1 MVHTACL
8 KAKQIIYSNVGGN
21 LKNNTTNLK
30 ISRRQKFLKEFL
42 RALGAKE
49 ILWTD
54 ETENSISGTV
64 IYDLTDLEER
74 QDFIWHMTEQKVP
87 SEQVKDLLAYL
98 TTQGLIDIDK
108 LKVPATKIEIPN
120 IDNET
125 KERLFDELFDVQV
138 NMVDEGEE
146 TDYYFIHD

>member
-1 MVHTACL
+1 MNYRIPTCV
-8 KAKQIIYSNVGGN
+8 IYNAVGGN

-30 ISRRQKFLKEFL
+30 IKRRQKFLKVFL
-42 RALGAKE
+42 GALGAKE
-49 ILWTD
+49 IQWTD
-54 ETENSISGTV
+54 ENENSISGTV
-64 IYDLTDLEER
+64 IYDPTDPEER
-74 QDFIWHMTEQKVP
+74 QDFIWYMTEKKVP
-87 SEQVKDLLAYL
+87 SEQVIDLLAYI
-98 TTQGLIDIDK
+98 TNEGLVDIDK
-108 LKVPATKIEIPN
+108 LKVPVTEIVIPN